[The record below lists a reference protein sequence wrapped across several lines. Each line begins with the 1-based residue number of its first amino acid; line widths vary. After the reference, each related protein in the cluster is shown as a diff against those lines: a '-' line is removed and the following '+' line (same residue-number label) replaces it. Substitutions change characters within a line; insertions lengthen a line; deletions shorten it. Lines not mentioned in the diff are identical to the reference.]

1 MAGVSAEQM
10 RGGGTPIVL
19 AAGAAGLVLAAL
31 CLALAGTGE
40 QGTVAGLR
48 ATAVL
53 AVPFL
58 VGAYAAPALAVLWPG
73 DLSEWLLLRRRSL
86 WLAFFAVIAVHL
98 VLIVRLLSLPANPP
112 PTVLGL
118 TPGFMTYMVMAGMV
132 LTSLSRVARGMGP
145 ARVRLLHRV
154 GEHWVFAVVTLGLLK
169 GVFIRHS
176 PLYLVPLMMVM
187 AAYAMRFEAW
197 RRAERAQ
204 KHISR

>member
-1 MAGVSAEQM
+1 MPAEQM
-10 RGGGTPIVL
+10 RGQGNAIVL

-31 CLALAGTGE
+31 CLMLAGTGE

-86 WLAFFAVIAVHL
+86 WLAFSAVIAVHL
-98 VLIVRLLSLPANPP
+98 VLIVRLLSLPPNPP

-118 TPGFMTYMVMAGMV
+118 TPGFVTYMILAGMV
-132 LTSLSRVARGMGP
+132 LTSLGRVAKAISP
-145 ARVRLLHRV
+145 ARVRLLHSV

-176 PLYLVPLMMVM
+176 PLYLVPLVMVM

-197 RRAERAQ
+197 RRAEDTKPA
-204 KHISR
+204 SR